1 MIFRNPFL
9 KLNFKTMN
17 RIKVIVILTF
27 VFLTACLKDV
37 SLQRETLQAPEQ
49 YVEVIHQSEEN
60 QSDAFAR
67 LRELQQIEHKNY
79 KIGIGDRFAI
89 NVYGEP
95 DLNVTDGVVKRDGTI
110 SIILAG
116 EVKVAGLEIPPASQK
131 IEQRLSEYINSPK
144 VSIIPK
150 DLVSAKVTIY
160 GKVKKPGTYQLPGNM
175 RILDIFAKAGG
186 LETGLQRGTSVV
198 LGDLERSFFVRNG
211 QVLPVDFVKL
221 VREGK
226 MLHNIPVKDGDYIYI
241 ASSVNKEIYVLG
253 EVNRPN
259 YFAYKENMS
268 LTQAIAAARGLKNTA
283 NKYAIITRGGLTHPR
298 MYKINIE
305 SVLRG
310 ETRNVDLEPGDVIY
324 IPRSRVAKFNKIMDL
339 IVPSIRAVQTT
350 WMIRDMIQN

>member
-9 KLNFKTMN
+9 KSNFKTMN
-17 RIKVIVILTF
+17 RIKLIVILTF
-27 VFLTACLKDV
+27 VLLTACSKDM
-37 SLQRETLQAPEQ
+37 SMQENTLQAPEQ
-49 YVEVIHQSEEN
+49 YVEVIQQSEEN
-60 QSDAFAR
+60 QSDAFAS
-67 LRELQQIEHKNY
+67 LRELQQIEQKNY

-116 EVKVAGLEIPPASQK
+116 EVKVDDLEIPQASQK

-144 VSIIPK
+144 VSLIPK

-160 GKVKKPGTYQLPGNM
+160 GKVKKPGTYQLSGNM
-175 RILDIFAKAGG
+175 KVLDIFAKAGG

-305 SVLRG
+305 AILRG

-324 IPRSRVAKFNKIMDL
+324 IPRSGLAKFNKIMDL
-339 IVPSIRAVQTT
+339 IVPSVRAVQTT
-350 WMIRDMIQN
+350 WMIRDMIQE